1 MLYFIGVIVLIILFI
16 LFSNFV
22 SGYKLDKIF
31 NPIIVNGSDTISS
44 LKTMPFSSNKI
55 IRSEDK
61 RTGIE
66 FTYTTWLKIDDN
78 LDDNFYYNLF
88 LKGGYI
94 SDSIKPSQCPGVWIK
109 RIIDNTVKE
118 VQIIINFDTFLPKND
133 DIECK
138 DADKE
143 CSNINHCTN
152 NNMYESSCNS
162 IPDKSDCVKNKECKY
177 NENDNPKCTSSCSNK
192 TKETIILHNIP
203 YNKWFHLAIILRNKE
218 VDVYLNGNL
227 YNTFKLDGV
236 VKQNHQDLQFGYTDN
251 INKKGLSNSVVSDF
265 RYFNYAIPYYRLDN
279 LLNNSKNNLNVPVKK
294 DISFKPYLNRKYWTE
309 ENTRQDIYEQ
319 EIYD

>member
-31 NPIIVNGSDTISS
+31 NPIIVNGSDTISN
-44 LKTMPFSSNKI
+44 LKTSPYSSSKI
-55 IRSEDK
+55 LRSEDK

-66 FTYTTWLKIDDN
+66 FTYSTWLKIHDD
-78 LDDNFYYNLF
+78 LDHNFYYNLF

-94 SDSIKPSQCPGVWIK
+94 NDSIKPSQCPGVWIK
-109 RIIDNTVKE
+109 KSLDDSVEEI
-118 VQIIINFDTFLPKND
+118 QIIINFDTFLAKND
-133 DIECK
+133 DKECQ
-138 DADKE
+138 DANKE
-143 CSNINHCTN
+143 CSNINHCSN

-162 IPDKSDCVKNKECKY
+162 IHHKEKCENNKECKY
-177 NENDNPKCTSSCSNK
+177 NKNDNPKCTNRCSNK

-251 INKKGLSNSVVSDF
+251 INNKGLSNSIISNF

-309 ENTRQDIYEQ
+309 ENTRSDIYEQ
-319 EIYD
+319 EISN